1 MQVIHNIITLETP
14 FDPGLED
21 HHFPPTVPPVKPVQK
36 SIKDILS
43 SGRKGSYRD
52 EK

>member
-21 HHFPPTVPPVKPVQK
+21 HQPTVPPVKPVQN